1 MSGLESL
8 FSRVV
13 VPAVA
18 VVPDDAAVDGHNV
31 VIADDEGS
39 RFVLP
44 STGRRV
50 GRVPLV
56 HVGLQHLI
64 LVILKALIRCCRMLS
79 GNCKLHINSIK

>member
-44 STGRRV
+44 STGRV
-50 GRVPLV
+50 CSVPLV
-56 HVGLQHLI
+56 HVGFQHLI
-64 LVILKALIRCCRMLS
+64 LRALIRC
-79 GNCKLHINSIK
+79 

>member
-1 MSGLESL
+1 MGCAKLCRTSESL
-8 FSRVV
+8 FSRPV
-13 VPAVA
+13 VPAVS
-18 VVPDDAAVDGHNV
+18 VVPDDDAAVDGRHEV

-64 LVILKALIRCCRMLS
+64 LKALITYDRVIS
-79 GNCKLHINSIK
+79 